1 LRLTVDPIDRPL
13 TAEADGVVW
22 IERGVPRFEGT
33 LNLARPVRPA
43 PAGAPALI
51 IEPWRLSTKFKGDA
65 TAAVLEQVEFQYGP
79 DDRAIKLRGDAKLT
93 LGPKPQFD
101 GTLAATQV
109 DLDRL
114 LGLPEATRRRPLV
127 AVKSFADFFAG
138 APRPPIPVKLGI
150 AVENMM
156 LAGATLVRVSSKVKS
171 DGATWDV
178 ESLDFR
184 APGAAQVR
192 LAGRIGINS
201 KGITFA
207 GPAKVE
213 ARDPRALV
221 AWLTDRADAQVG
233 ATGPFRAEGEVE
245 LGSGAL
251 AIDKLKAE
259 VDRMAIEG
267 RLAYSWMSGDRPPRI
282 EAVLSTPDIDLDR
295 AYALAQGVFADT
307 AFEWPREGALAITL
321 GRAAVAGVEA
331 RRAEVNVQFD
341 ERGLAIERLAIGDF
355 GGAALAVKG
364 RIDTHLSSPR
374 GAVTFDL
381 DARALNG
388 VAALIEK
395 FSPPTAEQ
403 LRRSAGR
410 FVPAKLRGLLA
421 INSDPAAP
429 GAPPLAT
436 FTIEGSAGTFRVN
449 LQGDAGS
456 AGDAMTIANLPHLA
470 AGKVNLAGR
479 VEAGDGGALVEFLG
493 LDGLVVVDK
502 RPGRVNFT
510 ATGALT
516 GDMAV
521 DGQLVAGGLDVGA
534 RGALRIAGPIAGLD
548 LKLANANLRMP
559 RALAV
564 GRLGET
570 MPAAF
575 TARLALADGAVAL
588 TDLSGKIAGTD
599 IKGRLKVGFAP
610 TANVDGDIELGAV
623 DLPAAVAVAVGV
635 PAAGVRNQATWPAEP
650 FEPGVFGSLVGKVA
664 VKSARVALTQK
675 LAARDVRGVL
685 QFDSSELALQQI
697 DGSLAGG
704 RVAGDLA
711 FERGPGGLS
720 ARGKFKFAGADVAE
734 LLPGDGRPPMSGR
747 LTFDVDLAGTGR
759 SPVALIGSLQ
769 GGGTFTLQ
777 DGGIMRLD
785 PAAFE
790 AVVRNVDQGLP
801 IDATRIRD
809 RMELALGNGGLP
821 ITLAE
826 GAVTLT
832 AGQLRLANTV
842 VHAQGAELALT
853 GRVDLAETAIDAR
866 LTLSGPELAGAP
878 EGTRPEI
885 GIVLKGPIEA
895 PRRILDVTT
904 FASWLALRAVEQ
916 QAKRVDAIEQQ
927 AKRDALESVGE
938 PPANSYVPTATAPVD
953 PPISSPPTSAPSIG
967 TPPSPQP
974 SLVVPRSI
982 IRVTPETPASPPR
995 PRPPAPA
1002 AAAPVPPL
1010 DIRPALR

>member
-1 LRLTVDPIDRPL
+1 
-13 TAEADGVVW
+13 
-22 IERGVPRFEGT
+22 
-33 LNLARPVRPA
+33 
-43 PAGAPALI
+43 
-51 IEPWRLSTKFKGDA
+51 
-65 TAAVLEQVEFQYGP
+65 
-79 DDRAIKLRGDAKLT
+79 
-93 LGPKPQFD
+93 
-101 GTLAATQV
+101 
-109 DLDRL
+109 
-114 LGLPEATRRRPLV
+114 
-127 AVKSFADFFAG
+127 
-138 APRPPIPVKLGI
+138 
-150 AVENMM
+150 
-156 LAGATLVRVSSKVKS
+156 
-171 DGATWDV
+171 
-178 ESLDFR
+178 
-184 APGAAQVR
+184 
-192 LAGRIGINS
+192 
-201 KGITFA
+201 
-207 GPAKVE
+207 
-213 ARDPRALV
+213 
-221 AWLTDRADAQVG
+221 
-233 ATGPFRAEGEVE
+233 
-245 LGSGAL
+245 
-251 AIDKLKAE
+251 
-259 VDRMAIEG
+259 
-267 RLAYSWMSGDRPPRI
+267 
-282 EAVLSTPDIDLDR
+282 
-295 AYALAQGVFADT
+295 
-307 AFEWPREGALAITL
+307 
-321 GRAAVAGVEA
+321 
-331 RRAEVNVQFD
+331 
-341 ERGLAIERLAIGDF
+341 
-355 GGAALAVKG
+355 
-364 RIDTHLSSPR
+364 
-374 GAVTFDL
+374 
-381 DARALNG
+381 
-388 VAALIEK
+388 
-395 FSPPTAEQ
+395 
-403 LRRSAGR
+403 
-410 FVPAKLRGLLA
+410 
-421 INSDPAAP
+421 
-429 GAPPLAT
+429 
-436 FTIEGSAGTFRVN
+436 
-449 LQGDAGS
+449 
-456 AGDAMTIANLPHLA
+456 MTIANLPHLA

-548 LKLANANLRMP
+548 LKLANGNLRMP

-564 GRLGET
+564 GRLGRRCRLRSRRGC
-570 MPAAF
+570 
-575 TARLALADGAVAL
+575 ARRRRRR
-588 TDLSGKIAGTD
+588 TDRSQRQDRRHGHQ
-599 IKGRLKVGFAP
+599 GRLKVGFAP
-610 TANVDGDIELGAV
+610 TANVDGDIELGVV
-623 DLPAAVAVAVGV
+623 DLPAASPLPSGCPQRAC
-635 PAAGVRNQATWPAEP
+635 AAGTWPAEP

-734 LLPGDGRPPMSGR
+734 LLPGDGPPPMSGR

-953 PPISSPPTSAPSIG
+953 PRSDPACRPGAPDRY
-967 TPPSPQP
+967 TPGAATFTRRAAIDYS
-974 SLVVPRSI
+974 RHT
-982 IRVTPETPASPPR
+982 RDAGE
-995 PRPPAPA
+995 PA
-1002 AAAPVPPL
+1002 AAPPAGPGGGGAGAAA
-1010 DIRPALR
+1010 RYPPGAALGAVGGLRNFGLVLTFAYLRYGKVRTYLKNRSHRHAECASRRQHWRVGLRSPGSSLSGRGIWLR